1 MGLAAQ
7 QLRPLDI
14 LLPRYEQ
21 DMSSCCLLF
30 AAAAASAAAVV
41 AAAAAAFA
49 PVGTC
54 VE

>member
-30 AAAAASAAAVV
+30 AAAA
-41 AAAAAAFA
+41 FA